1 MSYLEI
7 EPVLSSHNHENSPMW
22 SDTDFLPPA
31 ATTRSVDVTIT
42 NFLEGATPYTPEDP
56 PASSAPRYVT
66 PAPTGVF
73 PASARD
79 RQLSFQE
86 RKTHMIA
93 AARRRYIEKH
103 GLDAALC

>member
-1 MSYLEI
+1 
-7 EPVLSSHNHENSPMW
+7 MW